1 MTVCKKLKKTPNTKL
16 IIIQTKT
23 AEEKK
28 MLTLSTGAK
37 NVKSMQFCKMKKSSV
52 CLKILYLAIVLG
64 RKAVE
69 KVRQVPLSHT
79 THVSRDLNRM
89 LSGVKYWWVEEGEKI
104 CI

>member
-1 MTVCKKLKKTPNTKL
+1 
-16 IIIQTKT
+16 
-23 AEEKK
+23 

-37 NVKSMQFCKMKKSSV
+37 NGKSMQFCKMKKNSV

-69 KVRQVPLSHT
+69 KVRQVSLSHT

-89 LSGVKYWWVEEGEKI
+89 LSDGKYWGVEEGEKT